1 MKETSISTK
10 VIQLDLNVI
19 LENYNKPK
27 FWKKKWTVYKSKA
40 LTIITYIE
48 RIEVKN
54 NKIYMTVKPESE
66 EYTDVKSHKT
76 ISTRWLDTSIVIPI
90 GRSDYTEDKF
100 LTDLTYACM
109 RLIDIIELKLI
120 STYSEYENASKL
132 VRRYKDSLRSIAED
146 FLDENKVTNSDI
158 REAYIDRYVD
168 RSVIPNYCWDVQK
181 NMIYTVIPQE
191 YLMCAA
197 FMGSKRIYD
206 DYAAMCKKVRKST
219 KIKIWLAQQEIKTE
233 EFVEKM
239 KRELDA
245 I

>member
-27 FWKKKWTVYKSKA
+27 FWKKKWTIYKSKA
-40 LTIITYIE
+40 LTIITYID
-48 RIEVKN
+48 RIDVKN

-66 EYTDVKSHKT
+66 EYVDTKSHK
-76 ISTRWLDTSIVIPI
+76 IANTRWLDTYIIIPI
-90 GRSDYTEDKF
+90 DRTDYTGDKF
-100 LTDLTYACM
+100 LKDLTNACM
-109 RLIDIIELKLI
+109 TIIRIIELKLI
-120 STYSEYENASKL
+120 NTYSEYENASKL
-132 VRRYKDSLRSIAED
+132 VREYKDSLRSIAED

-158 REAYIDRYVD
+158 REAYIEVYIN
-168 RSVIPNYCWDVQK
+168 RSVIPNYCYEVER
-181 NMIYTVIPQE
+181 NMEYTVIPQE

-197 FMGSKRIYD
+197 FMGSKGIYD
-206 DYAAMCKKVRKST
+206 DYAARCKKVRKST
-219 KIKIWLAQQEIKTE
+219 KIKIWLAQQEMKTE

-239 KRELDA
+239 KGELDA